1 MKREIYDR
9 LLKWKDSKRRKPLM
23 MYGARQVGN
32 DNAGSGLKGYRFS
45 MLGYDDQD
53 WMSNIPLVAGEPYLK
68 GRMEER

>member
-1 MKREIYDR
+1 
-9 LLKWKDSKRRKPLM
+9 M

-53 WMSNIPLVAGEPYLK
+53 WMSNIPIIAVEPYLK
-68 GRMEER
+68 GRMAER